1 MTRSPAVRV
10 LPSAV
15 TVLALSAGLT
25 SVKFAMEDRPVV
37 AVLLIGAAAILDA
50 LDGRIARMLDATSKM
65 GAELDSLA
73 DGIGFGVAPG
83 LVLYL
88 TLLDG
93 SNAGWLAALIYA
105 VCIVLRLA
113 RFNTLATDTN
123 RPPYA
128 GDFFV
133 GIPAPA
139 AALAALTPLVA
150 RLQFGDG
157 WWSDERVVFVWTVLI
172 AGLAISRV
180 PTLSLKSVSMPQH
193 LVAITLVVVGIA
205 AALLMTFPFILLLLL
220 TTLYMLHIPYAVY
233 SSRWLKAHPEHWDR
247 APKER
252 REVRRAGRDLR
263 RAGRRRVIPRP
274 TRNRARAGTSRLG
287 LRRPK
292 A

>member
-25 SVKFAMEDRPVV
+25 SVKFALDHRPVA

-93 SNAGWLAALIYA
+93 SNAGWLAALLYT

-113 RFNTLATDTN
+113 RFNTLATDTT

-133 GIPAPA
+133 GVPAPA
-139 AALAALTPLVA
+139 AALATLAPLVA
-150 RLQFGDG
+150 WLQFGEG
-157 WWSDERVVFVWTVLI
+157 WWSDHRVVFVWTIVV

-180 PTLSLKSVSMPQH
+180 PTLSLKSIAMPQR
-193 LVAITLVVVGIA
+193 LVAATLVVVGLA
-205 AALLMTFPFILLLLL
+205 AALLMTYPFILILGL

-233 SSRWLKAHPEHWDR
+233 SSRWLKAHPEHWER

-252 REVRRAGRDLR
+252 RAQR
-263 RAGRRRVIPRP
+263 RAGRRRVLPRP
-274 TRNRARAGTSRLG
+274 TRTRVRASNSRLG

>member
-25 SVKFAMEDRPVV
+25 SVKFALDGRPVM

-93 SNAGWLAALIYA
+93 SNAGWLAALLYT

-113 RFNTLATDTN
+113 RFNTLASDST

-133 GIPAPA
+133 GVPAPA
-139 AALAALTPLVA
+139 AALAALAPLVA
-150 RLQFGDG
+150 TLQFGEG
-157 WWSDERVVFVWTVLI
+157 WWSDQRVVFAWTIVV
-172 AGLAISRV
+172 AGLAVSRV
-180 PTLSLKSVSMPQH
+180 PTLSLKSVAMPQR
-193 LVAITLVVVGIA
+193 LVAATLVLVGIA
-205 AALLMTFPFILLLLL
+205 AALLMTYPFILLLLL

-247 APKER
+247 NPKER
-252 REVRRAGRDLR
+252 REQR

-274 TRNRARAGTSRLG
+274 SRNRVRVGTSRLG

-292 A
+292 V